1 MENRDGEPGPRRRGE
16 RGAVETTAILIIFPL
31 LMLFLLLG
39 VQATLVARA
48 NQVLKFAAQE
58 GARAAREDG
67 GDQAAGEAKAA
78 LILGSLDATVFRV
91 QPTATVQY
99 LGGNDT
105 VRVEVSATVVSVVP
119 GFAPEVRQVSEGKVE
134 RFRRLDE

>member
-1 MENRDGEPGPRRRGE
+1 MRKRGRGGGGE
-16 RGAVETTAILIIFPL
+16 RGAVETTSILVIFPL

-78 LILGSLDATVFRV
+78 LILSSLDRSVFRV
-91 QPTATVQY
+91 QPTATVRY

-119 GFAPEVRQVSEGKVE
+119 GFTPEVRQVSEGKVE
-134 RFRRLDE
+134 RFRRLGE